1 MRRPFVLEMNMPD
14 DRRDDRRRKGGQNR
28 QSKSGRG
35 QRPDRDRSGGGDRGR
50 RNGSDQ
56 ERRGGSGQDRRGDG
70 SDRRGSQRD
79 IRAQRGTLRPT
90 PGGDLPRWVKEEI
103 QRVTP
108 KDRREP
114 TMRLLADAALLF
126 ADSRYPQAL
135 PKLREA
141 KKLSSRTATIREL
154 LGLTAYRTGN
164 WQEGLRELRTFRRLT
179 GDTTH
184 MAVEMDCL
192 RALDRPGDVEK
203 VWNLFHELGGGP
215 AAEKEMSVVYASFL
229 LDQGRPKDAWRVTSP
244 KRIEQ
249 DAREHDLR
257 RWYVAARAASALGD
271 YDTAD
276 QLAGAIEERDVS
288 FPGLE
293 ELRNEIAEGR
303 TG

>member
-1 MRRPFVLEMNMPD
+1 MAEDGRNRGRKPRRSGPSRGGQP
-14 DRRDDRRRKGGQNR
+14 RRDDNRSRGSSGGQKGR
-28 QSKSGRG
+28 QQQ
-35 QRPDRDRSGGGDRGR
+35 QRSPHTRSDRGR
-50 RNGSDQ
+50 GNGT
-56 ERRGGSGQDRRGDG
+56 
-70 SDRRGSQRD
+70 
-79 IRAQRGTLRPT
+79 RGTLRPT
-90 PGGDLPRWVKEEI
+90 PGGDLPRWVREEI

-114 TMRLLADAALLF
+114 TIKLLTEAAVLF
-126 ADSRYPQAL
+126 ADGRYTQAL

-164 WQEGLRELRTFRRLT
+164 WEEALRELRTFRRLA

-192 RALDRPGDVEK
+192 RALERPVDVEK
-203 VWNLFHELGGGP
+203 TWKLFHELGGGP
-215 AAEKEMSVVYASFL
+215 AAEKELAVVYGSFL
-229 LDQGRPKDAWRVTSP
+229 LDQGRAKEAWRVTHP
-244 KRIEQ
+244 KRIEK

-257 RWYVAARAASALGD
+257 KWYVAARAAVELGD
-271 YDTAD
+271 LDTAE

-293 ELRNEIAEGR
+293 DLRTQIDEAQN
-303 TG
+303 